1 MRHLS
6 RAHFGLLLGFGC
18 CSCYAGIG
26 PSIGMAGGSPTLGWE
41 VSAAT
46 VSVGQ
51 SFATKSESALAATAK
66 SDDYN
71 FKRRTYLLWE
81 PQLGKV
87 FGDTE
92 ETFAFT
98 GLGGSIGM
106 RWDTVAGGAG
116 RREFGPLGGL
126 FVGAGVAGGAPPAA
140 NGHCKNHASPYGSLV
155 IGFRGSEFYLMPKVG
170 VALVSELCSSDDN
183 D

>member
-1 MRHLS
+1 V
-6 RAHFGLLLGFGC
+6 
-18 CSCYAGIG
+18 
-26 PSIGMAGGSPTLGWE
+26 GWE

-51 SFATKSESALAATAK
+51 SFAIKNETKLAASAK

-81 PQLGKV
+81 PQIGKL
-87 FGDTE
+87 FGDTD
-92 ETFAFT
+92 ETFGFT

-106 RWDTVAGGAG
+106 RWDAVAGAK
-116 RREFGPLGGL
+116 RTEFGPLGGV
-126 FVGAGVAGGAPPAA
+126 FVAGGVAGGVKPHA
-140 NGHCKNHASPYGSLV
+140 NGQCPHKASPYASLV
-155 IGFRGSEFYLMPKVG
+155 IGLRGSEFYLMPKGG
-170 VALVSELCSSDDN
+170 VAFVSELCSSDDN